1 MNHFAAFTKRNVKL
15 FLRDKPTVFF
25 SFLSAMVLIALYF
38 LFIAKTYS
46 TAMQE
51 HAGDFLSLSA
61 SNFMIYLQMMAGVL
75 VLNSMSLTTGAFG
88 IIAHDFE
95 NRRVDSFLLTPL
107 RTGEMLASYYAA
119 SIIVS
124 FTLNVFTWL
133 ASSVL
138 IGALTGYW
146 ITAATFFA
154 GIGILVITSFISAS
168 LMLLIT
174 TLVKSSAAIGVISG
188 IAGTFFGFLCG
199 IYMPYSNFGEGT
211 IKIGSTLPFTHL
223 TIWLKQT
230 VLADAFSQVGITGEM
245 KDIFLKDFFSAGG
258 VGFVGMDVPLWLMIV
273 LCSVFAL
280 VCLTIARLLLKRRL
294 SV

>member
-1 MNHFAAFTKRNVKL
+1 MSHFSAFTKRNVNL

-25 SFLSAMVLIALYF
+25 SFLSAIVLIALYF

-51 HAGDFLSLSA
+51 HSGDLLSSSA
-61 SNFMIYLQMMAGVL
+61 SNFLIYLQMMAGVL

-88 IIAHDFE
+88 TIAHDFE

-107 RTGEMLASYYAA
+107 RTGEMIASYYAA

-124 FTLNVFTWL
+124 FTLNVLTWTV
-133 ASSVL
+133 SCVL

-146 ITAATFFA
+146 ITAATFFT
-154 GIGILVITSFISAS
+154 GIGILAVTSFISAS

-188 IAGTFFGFLCG
+188 LAGTFFGFLCG
-199 IYMPYSNFGEGT
+199 IYMPYANFGEGT

-230 VLADAFSQVGITGEM
+230 VLKDAFSQVGIAGDM
-245 KDIFLKDFFSAGG
+245 QDVFLKEFFSAGN
-258 VGFVGMDVPLWLMIV
+258 VGFVGLDAPLWVMLV
-273 LCSVFAL
+273 SCSVFAF
-280 VCLTIARLLLKRRL
+280 VCLFISRMLLKRRF